1 MGMLSS
7 LTSSFSRSNINL
19 SASRQASGSSTQA
32 AMSTSV
38 RTNPPLPLFTTNMR
52 QIHTAQPNSYWCG
65 RFQALSDRFH
75 SEVLDACLLDSEM
88 LQQYVT
94 ASSSSSSSP
103 PPFNSKGRGK
113 AKSKGVEETE
123 GTQKLLRSTTTDDI
137 TEDHDRRSNRAF
149 IHLQALCTTNEAKNS
164 LWQFQLLFARMEGK
178 PKLLPTGGKMSDERA
193 GWVSRVGRAMGART
207 AMGLG
212 KRKDSMLG
220 IGARQ

>member
-1 MGMLSS
+1 MGMLSN

-19 SASRQASGSSTQA
+19 SASRQTSGSSTQS
-32 AMSTSV
+32 AMPTSV

-75 SEVLDACLLDSEM
+75 TEVLDACLLDSEM
-88 LQQYVT
+88 LQQYV
-94 ASSSSSSSP
+94 AASSSSP
-103 PPFNSKGRGK
+103 PPSNSKGRGK
-113 AKSKGVEETE
+113 AKSKGVKETEET
-123 GTQKLLRSTTTDDI
+123 QKILHSTTTDNI

-149 IHLQALCTTNEAKNS
+149 VHLQALCTTNEAKNS

-178 PKLLPTGGKMSDERA
+178 PKLLPSGGKMSDERG

>member
-1 MGMLSS
+1 
-7 LTSSFSRSNINL
+7 
-19 SASRQASGSSTQA
+19 
-32 AMSTSV
+32 
-38 RTNPPLPLFTTNMR
+38 
-52 QIHTAQPNSYWCG
+52 
-65 RFQALSDRFH
+65 
-75 SEVLDACLLDSEM
+75 M
-88 LQQYVT
+88 LQHYVT

-103 PPFNSKGRGK
+103 PPSNSKGRGK
-113 AKSKGVEETE
+113 AKSKNVEETE
-123 GTQKLLRSTTTDDI
+123 ETQKLLRSTTTDKI